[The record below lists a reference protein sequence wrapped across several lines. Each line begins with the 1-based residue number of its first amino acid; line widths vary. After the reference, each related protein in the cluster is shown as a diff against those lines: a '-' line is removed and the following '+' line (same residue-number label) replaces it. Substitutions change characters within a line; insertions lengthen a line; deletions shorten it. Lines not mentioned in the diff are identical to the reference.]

1 MRILVIKFRNIGDVL
16 LTTPLIENLRLNYPD
31 AEIDVVV
38 NKGTEEMLTLNPNIN
53 RVFTYNRERFKSYP
67 KFKRLIKEIKFL
79 TSFKGYDIVINT
91 TEGDRGAFI
100 AKFSKAKIRIGYQ
113 VKKNLLLKRVLTIR
127 FPIFWRVKTYY

>member
-38 NKGTEEMLTLNPNIN
+38 NRGTEEMLTLNPNIN

-67 KFKRLIKEIKFL
+67 KFKRLIK
-79 TSFKGYDIVINT
+79 
-91 TEGDRGAFI
+91 R
-100 AKFSKAKIRIGYQ
+100 
-113 VKKNLLLKRVLTIR
+113 
-127 FPIFWRVKTYY
+127 